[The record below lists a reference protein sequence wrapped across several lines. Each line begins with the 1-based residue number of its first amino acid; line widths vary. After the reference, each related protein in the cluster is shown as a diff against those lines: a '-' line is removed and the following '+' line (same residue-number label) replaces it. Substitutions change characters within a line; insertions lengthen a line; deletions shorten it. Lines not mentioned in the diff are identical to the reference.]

1 MRYFVL
7 LIVVFMTACSPK
19 TTLDKSISKSFEQLL
34 TPFEQ
39 KENYTATYDEV
50 IAFYEQLEGL
60 YPDFIKVKEVGFSDI
75 GKPIHTVIVSNNGAT
90 TPKEVEEQGKI
101 TLFINNGIHPGE
113 PCGIDATMMLVRDCI
128 EKSALRAKLDKV
140 TLVIIP
146 VYNIGGAMNRSGT
159 SRANQNGPEAYG
171 FRGNAQNLDLN
182 RDFVKCDTKNA
193 ITFNDVFTQWM
204 PDILIDNHTSNGAD
218 YQYTMTLIATQHSK
232 LPKPLANIMNHQ
244 ILPYLYKNMEYK
256 GWEMTP
262 YVYARN
268 TPDDGITGFLDLP
281 RYSSGYA
288 SLFNCISFMP
298 ETHMLKP
305 FEDRV
310 ESTYAFMSTMIDF
323 IEKNDKALHQ
333 AKATA
338 NATIIEQR
346 DFDLNWTLDLTKVD
360 TILFKGYEAKY
371 KPSDIS
377 GLERLYYDRNA
388 PYTKPISYHNHYNPN
403 LTITRPDVY
412 IVPQSAWKVI
422 ERLKNNKVEMK
433 RLEEDQFFDVEMYY
447 IENYETAK
455 NPYEG
460 HYLHSKVEVK
470 KVSQRVKYYAGDYWI
485 DLNQKQNRYIVET
498 LEPQAPDSYFAWN
511 FFDGILQRKEYF
523 SPYVFEDT
531 AIKILESN
539 PNIKAELEARK
550 ATDEAFANSAYA
562 QLFFIYERS
571 EWSEKTFNRYPIGR
585 FFYK

>member
-1 MRYFVL
+1 MRYFTL
-7 LIVVFMTACSPK
+7 LIVVLVTACSPK
-19 TTLDKSISKSFEQLL
+19 TITDAGVSKSVEPLI

-39 KENYTATYDEV
+39 NNNTTATYDEV
-50 IAFYEQLEGL
+50 IAFYKTLESY
-60 YPDFIKVKEVGFSDI
+60 YPEFITMTEVGQSDI
-75 GKPIHTVIVSNNGAT
+75 GKPIHTIVVSNTGAN
-90 TPKEVEEQGKI
+90 TPEKVKAQGKV

-113 PCGIDATMMLVRDCI
+113 PCGVDATMMMVRDFM
-128 EKSALRAKLDKV
+128 EKPALHAKLDKV

-146 VYNIGGAMNRSGT
+146 MYNIGGALNRSGT

-193 ITFNDVFTQWM
+193 LTFNDVFTKWM
-204 PDILIDNHTSNGAD
+204 PNILIDNHTSNGAD

-232 LPKPLANIMNHQ
+232 LPKPLAAIMNDEM
-244 ILPYLYKNMEYK
+244 LPYLYDDMDKK

-268 TPDDGITGFLDLP
+268 TPEDGITGFLDLP

-288 SLFNCISFMP
+288 ALFNCLSFMP

-310 ESTYAFMSTMIDF
+310 VSTYAFMNSMIDF
-323 IEKNDKALHQ
+323 INEKGAELRQ
-333 AKATA
+333 AKAA
-338 NATIIEQR
+338 ADAVIIEQR
-346 DFDLNWTLDLTKVD
+346 DFDLNWNLDLTKVD

-377 GLERLYYDRNA
+377 GLNRLYYDRNE
-388 PYTKPISYHNHYNPN
+388 PYEKPISYLNHYTPA
-403 LTITRPDVY
+403 LAITRPDVY
-412 IVPQSAWKVI
+412 IVPQSAWKVVT
-422 ERLKNNKVEMK
+422 RLQNNKVKMT
-433 RLEEDQFFDVEMYY
+433 RLEADTFFDVEMYY
-447 IENYETAK
+447 IEDYKTVK
-455 NPYEG
+455 QPYEG
-460 HYLHSKVEVK
+460 HYLHSNVEVK
-470 KVSQRVKYYAGDYWI
+470 KVNQRVQFYAGDYWI
-485 DLNQKQNRYIVET
+485 DLNQAQNRYIIET

-511 FFDGILQRKEYF
+511 FFDGVLQRKEYF
-523 SPYVFEDT
+523 SAYVFEDT
-531 AIKILESN
+531 AVKILENN
-539 PNIKAELEARK
+539 PTLKAELEAKK
-550 ATDEAFANSAYA
+550 AADKDFANSAYA